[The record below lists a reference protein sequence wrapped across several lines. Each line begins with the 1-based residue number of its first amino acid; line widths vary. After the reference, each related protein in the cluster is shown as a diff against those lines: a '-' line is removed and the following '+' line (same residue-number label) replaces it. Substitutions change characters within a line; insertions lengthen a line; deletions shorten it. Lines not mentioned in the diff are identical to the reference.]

1 MSSEVSSSK
10 LPEETIHQELSVSNE
25 SENMAGSKKITE
37 EESSEKKEEVSFL
50 KSKEG
55 QKKESKNLLEDFF
68 TSFSEQADSGAKL
81 SLAIDFMESTLSM
94 GESPHFRNFWEARRL
109 ALPLFK
115 ENISPPQRVQLWA
128 KFSDLSKEARRLKEI
143 LDEQSA
149 FAIEQI
155 EIAITALEQEIA
167 KLNESKESFLL
178 SGLLPSLLSEKL
190 VFPKFLQEKESFYQ
204 ENQQVLHFLNAKAS
218 RINAL
223 RKELLKTEMRIRQKN
238 QFFQRLS
245 SAGDLV
251 FPKRK
256 ELIKELSQ
264 TFTQDVEAFIKT
276 HFAQKENRAMLFFL
290 REEIKLMQGLAKALT
305 LNTHCFTQT
314 RMQLSHCWDQVKNE
328 ERERKKERAE
338 KKVLFKQ
345 NKELMQKEIEQL
357 HLLVEKG
364 EGEARE
370 WNLFADKILQKMR
383 AVQLGREEVKELKEE
398 LQKTRAMIEQQLKK
412 EENSRFAKA
421 EELRLEKRANYL
433 AQKDSIQQLIT
444 QSDSLDLDTLLK
456 EKERISQQ
464 IQSTSFTKIEKQE
477 LEKLLKSI
485 KEILIE
491 KQEKALLNLSND
503 DRQSLVQLQELLKQR
518 KTRKQE
524 IKVRIE
530 ELRKLNGS
538 SSLDFAK
545 AMEYTAQLTEEKE
558 RLEKVNQGI
567 IAVEAQINEL
577 KVKISA

>member
-1 MSSEVSSSK
+1 
-10 LPEETIHQELSVSNE
+10 
-25 SENMAGSKKITE
+25 
-37 EESSEKKEEVSFL
+37 
-50 KSKEG
+50 
-55 QKKESKNLLEDFF
+55 
-68 TSFSEQADSGAKL
+68 
-81 SLAIDFMESTLSM
+81 
-94 GESPHFRNFWEARRL
+94 
-109 ALPLFK
+109 
-115 ENISPPQRVQLWA
+115 
-128 KFSDLSKEARRLKEI
+128 
-143 LDEQSA
+143 
-149 FAIEQI
+149 
-155 EIAITALEQEIA
+155 
-167 KLNESKESFLL
+167 
-178 SGLLPSLLSEKL
+178 
-190 VFPKFLQEKESFYQ
+190 
-204 ENQQVLHFLNAKAS
+204 
-218 RINAL
+218 
-223 RKELLKTEMRIRQKN
+223 
-238 QFFQRLS
+238 
-245 SAGDLV
+245 
-251 FPKRK
+251 
-256 ELIKELSQ
+256 
-264 TFTQDVEAFIKT
+264 
-276 HFAQKENRAMLFFL
+276 
-290 REEIKLMQGLAKALT
+290 
-305 LNTHCFTQT
+305 
-314 RMQLSHCWDQVKNE
+314 
-328 ERERKKERAE
+328 
-338 KKVLFKQ
+338 
-345 NKELMQKEIEQL
+345 
-357 HLLVEKG
+357 
-364 EGEARE
+364 
-370 WNLFADKILQKMR
+370 MR